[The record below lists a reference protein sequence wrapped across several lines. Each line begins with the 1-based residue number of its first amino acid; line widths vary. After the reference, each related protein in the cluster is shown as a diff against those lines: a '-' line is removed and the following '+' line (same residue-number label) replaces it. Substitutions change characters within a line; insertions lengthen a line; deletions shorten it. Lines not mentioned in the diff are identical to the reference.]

1 MYSPSVQKLIDLF
14 TKFPGIGPRQ
24 AGRLVFFL
32 LKENG
37 DLAKDLALA
46 ITEAKDKTVSCRQC
60 FRSMEKNDKD
70 LCLLCLDS
78 KRDTAS
84 LAIVEKE
91 SDLQALERSGVHIGQ
106 YHVLGGVIS
115 PLDADSPKRLHL
127 RELFERTKNI
137 LEKNNR
143 AEIVLSTS
151 ATTEGDTTALY
162 IERVLTPLKNHYP
175 DFKISRLGRG
185 LSLGSELEY
194 ADETTVK
201 NAFLNRK

>member
-1 MYSPSVQKLIDLF
+1 MYPQSIQKLIDLF
-14 TKFPGIGPRQ
+14 AKFPGIGPRQ
-24 AGRLVFFL
+24 ASRLVFFL

-37 DLAKDLALA
+37 NFAGDLSLA

-60 FRSMEKNDKD
+60 FRSMEKTDKV
-70 LCLLCLDS
+70 LCPLCQDA
-78 KRDTAS
+78 KRDVAS

-91 SDLQALERSGVHIGQ
+91 SDLLTLERSGVHTGQ

-137 LEKNNR
+137 LEKNSR

-162 IERVLTPLKNHYP
+162 IERVLAPLKNSYP